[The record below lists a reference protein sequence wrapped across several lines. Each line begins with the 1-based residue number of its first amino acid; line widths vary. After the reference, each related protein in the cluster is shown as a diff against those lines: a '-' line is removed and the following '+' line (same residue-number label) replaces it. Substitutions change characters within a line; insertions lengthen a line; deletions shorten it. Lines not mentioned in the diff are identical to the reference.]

1 MRRLREKF
9 LLKKMAAVLSAG
21 MLVSGLSGCAL
32 FPDEEETLAPPLK
45 APAAVTYTTVKA
57 ELGEIVDSVS
67 VNGTFIAT
75 QSYDL
80 SFGTRSGY
88 LSELDVKAGEEV
100 TEGQVL
106 ARLDSEELELQVKQQ
121 ELALERA
128 QIAYRMAKKAGGSS
142 SDAAQLAWIDVESAQ
157 LTLDRSREE
166 LDNLTITAP
175 INGVVSYIT
184 PTTVGEYIKGRQTV
198 VRVVDPSEVQVQC
211 TGDDVGEFQLGSD
224 IIITYNKEDYSGRIV
239 MTTLSKPADVEVQ
252 GSFIRAEIDDAL
264 PQDNLELLGR
274 TVNVKLIRQKK
285 TDAVIVPRNTVS
297 SYSGESYVLVLE
309 DGVKKERPVETG
321 IKTTSYVEIVEG
333 LSPGEEVIIK

>member
-1 MRRLREKF
+1 MEKRYRKNI
-9 LLKKMAAVLSAG
+9 LEKVCVILTAGALAAG
-21 MLVSGLSGCAL
+21 MTGCAL

-67 VNGTFIAT
+67 VNGTFVAT
-75 QSYDL
+75 HSYDL

-88 LSELDVKAGEEV
+88 LSELDVKSGDKV
-100 TEGQVL
+100 TAGQVL

-128 QIAYRMAKKAGGSS
+128 QIAYRMAKKAGGAS
-142 SDAAQLAWIDVESAQ
+142 SDSAQLAWIDVESAK
-157 LTLDRSREE
+157 LTLDESKKE
-166 LDNLTITAP
+166 LENLTITSP
-175 INGVVSYIT
+175 IDGVVSYIT
-184 PTTVGEYIKGRQTV
+184 TTTVGEYVKGRQTV
-198 VRVVDPSEVQVQC
+198 VRVVDPDEIQVQC
-211 TGDDVGEFQLGSD
+211 TGEDVGEFQLGSD
-224 IIITYNKEDYSGRIV
+224 VVITYEKTEYPGRIV
-239 MTTLSKPADVEVQ
+239 MTTLSKPADVEVD
-252 GSFIRAEIDDAL
+252 GAFIRAEIDGTL
-264 PQDNLELLGR
+264 PKDNLELLGR
-274 TVNVKLIRQKK
+274 TVSVKLIRQKK